1 MADLEID
8 FLTERFQADQKSK
21 SFFIFCRV
29 WKHWPQI
36 TFAIL
41 TDDYD
46 QIKNFQSFELN
57 FLYFWNIS
65 IPKIR
70 IYNELGQFNKCENVS
85 ILVVTKVL

>member
-46 QIKNFQSFELN
+46 QKKFPKFRVEFFVFLKHFDSKDKNL
-57 FLYFWNIS
+57 
-65 IPKIR
+65 
-70 IYNELGQFNKCENVS
+70 
-85 ILVVTKVL
+85 